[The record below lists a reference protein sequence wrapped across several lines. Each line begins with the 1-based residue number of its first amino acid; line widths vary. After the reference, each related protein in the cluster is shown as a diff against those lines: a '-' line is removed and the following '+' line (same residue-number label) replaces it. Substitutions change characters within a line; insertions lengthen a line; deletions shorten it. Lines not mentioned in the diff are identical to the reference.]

1 MAAHYLLDQADSE
14 RERERLSLLEKVYD
28 PLATAWISEIGLTAG
43 DKCLE
48 IGFGK
53 GSMLRWLASTICPE
67 GTVVGIDI
75 DPRFVDDI
83 DNPIIEICRG
93 NILEGGLES
102 LGCDLAYA
110 RFLFEHLDD
119 PQTGLKNLVSAVRP
133 GGWVFVIAT
142 DFSSFQASDSSHEN
156 AARFNE
162 TWTKQKT
169 ILEET
174 NLMDCAF
181 GPKVPGFFRELG
193 LVDIRHDITP
203 FEARITNHLGKEFI
217 LGATSIAERNRAMAE
232 GCRTMIDIVSDPS
245 FSFHYMLAHRVMAR
259 KRVVSA
265 D

>member
-1 MAAHYLLDQADSE
+1 MSTRYVLDQADSE

-28 PLATAWISEIGLTAG
+28 PLATAWISEIGLTAN

-67 GTVVGIDI
+67 GNVLGIDI

-83 DNPIIEICRG
+83 DNPIIEIRRG
-93 NILEGGLES
+93 SVLEGGLES
-102 LGCDLAYA
+102 LGYDLAYS

-119 PQTGLKNLVSAVRP
+119 PRTGLKNLVSAVRP

-142 DFSSFQASDSSHEN
+142 DFSSLQASDSSHEN
-156 AARFNE
+156 AARFNK
-162 TWTKQKT
+162 TWAGQKR

-174 NLMDCAF
+174 KLMDCAF
-181 GPKVPGFFRELG
+181 GPKVPEFFRELD
-193 LVDIRHDITP
+193 LVDIQHDITP
-203 FEARITNHLGKEFI
+203 FEARMTSDLGKEFI
-217 LGATSIAERNRAMAE
+217 LGATSIAEKNRAMAE
-232 GCRTMIDIVSDPS
+232 GCRIMIDIVRDPS
-245 FSFHYMLAHRVMAR
+245 FSFHYMLAHRIMAR
-259 KRVVSA
+259 KRVASA